1 MSRTNARKS
10 AFYLVFQH
18 DFVGNECLGEA
29 KDIFYAEN
37 DDLDEND
44 KSFIDSAVKGTID
57 NLEEIDSIISSVS
70 KGWSIERM
78 AKVDLA
84 ILRLAVYELKF
95 GKATP
100 KKVVINEAVE
110 LAKKYSSDNA
120 PSFINGV
127 LGKIAGGDE

>member
-18 DFVGNECLGEA
+18 DFVGSESMEEA
-29 KDIFYAEN
+29 KDIFYSEN

-57 NLEEIDSIISSVS
+57 NLEEIDSIISGVS

-120 PSFINGV
+120 PSFIKGV

>member
-18 DFVGNECLGEA
+18 DFVGADALGEA

-37 DDLDEND
+37 EDLDEND
-44 KSFIDSAVKGTID
+44 KSFIDSVIKGTID
-57 NLEEIDSIISSVS
+57 NLNEIDSIISSAA

-95 GKATP
+95 SSLTP

-110 LAKKYSSDNA
+110 LAKKFSSDNA

>member
-18 DFVGNECLGEA
+18 EFVGSGAMEEA

-37 DDLDEND
+37 NDLDEND
-44 KSFIDSAVKGTID
+44 KSFINSAVEGTIENID
-57 NLEEIDSIISSVS
+57 EIDSIISSVS

-95 GKATP
+95 SKATP

>member
-18 DFVGNECLGEA
+18 DFVGNEGLGEA

-44 KSFIDSAVKGTID
+44 KNFIDSVVKGTVD

-70 KGWSIERM
+70 RGWSIERM